1 VKTPPPH
8 LDVRLTDAD
17 RSTALAADVR
27 AGLTAERKLV
37 PSKWL
42 YDDRGSDLF
51 EEITL
56 LPEYY
61 PTRAERSILEAHAND
76 IARASGAATLVELGS
91 GASLKTRLLLD
102 ALGRA
107 GTLRSFV
114 AFDVAEGML
123 RQSLATLGDDYPAI
137 AMAGVVGDFEVHLD
151 DLPASDK
158 RLVAF
163 LGGTVGNLE
172 PSSRKA
178 FFATV
183 AGQLHEGEG
192 LLLGTDLVKA
202 PERMIAAYD
211 DPAGVTEAF
220 EKNVLSVINTALH
233 ADFDAD
239 AFAYRAVWSEVEE
252 RIEMGVVSR
261 GAQRVRIA
269 DLDLVVDLA
278 DGEEIRTEV
287 SAKFHLDRIGDEMHG
302 AGLEPVASWTDPA
315 GDFGLTLARR
325 TA

>member
-1 VKTPPPH
+1 
-8 LDVRLTDAD
+8 
-17 RSTALAADVR
+17 
-27 AGLTAERKLV
+27 
-37 PSKWL
+37 
-42 YDDRGSDLF
+42 
-51 EEITL
+51 
-56 LPEYY
+56 
-61 PTRAERSILEAHAND
+61 
-76 IARASGAATLVELGS
+76 
-91 GASLKTRLLLD
+91 
-102 ALGRA
+102 
-107 GTLRSFV
+107 
-114 AFDVAEGML
+114 
-123 RQSLATLGDDYPAI
+123 
-137 AMAGVVGDFEVHLD
+137 VVGDFEVHLD